1 MKIVHL
7 ILFRLLYLTGT
18 LLSWRHLML
27 FAGASLIAA
36 SQACKS
42 TPKMCY
48 EIAVPDTTKVTS
60 DSIVKNEYDSLYK
73 MIDCYEKPAPLDTS
87 WKSPE
92 E

>member
-1 MKIVHL
+1 MKTVHL
-7 ILFRLLYLTGT
+7 ILLRLLYQTGK
-18 LLSWRHLML
+18 LLSWRRLML

-60 DSIVKNEYDSLYK
+60 DSIVKNDYDSLYR
-73 MIDCYEKPAPLDTS
+73 MIDCYEKPAPLDTT
-87 WKSPE
+87 WKSQDE
-92 E
+92 